1 MVCHFSELKLILL
14 SVKSGKTLTS
24 TAFYLKNSSRGDVIL
39 ELIEIGYQFCSIVQ
53 LAIRIIGTKLR
64 KSLVITRQNII
75 LSFFRA
81 EINFQSTIAAQQ
93 LSQDS
98 FLL

>member
-1 MVCHFSELKLILL
+1 MESSENFVLLANKKLVCHFSELKLILL

-24 TAFYLKNSSRGDVIL
+24 TAFYLKNSSRGHVIL
-39 ELIEIGYQFCSIVQ
+39 EL
-53 LAIRIIGTKLR
+53 RKLR
-64 KSLVITRQNII
+64 KRLVITRQNII